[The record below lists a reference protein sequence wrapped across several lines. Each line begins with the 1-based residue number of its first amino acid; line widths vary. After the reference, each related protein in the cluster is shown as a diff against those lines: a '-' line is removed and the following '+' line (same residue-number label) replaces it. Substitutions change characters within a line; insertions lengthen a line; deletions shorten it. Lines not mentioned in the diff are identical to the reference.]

1 MRVVVVP
8 EPPFAPAPYR
18 AVPIPLMFRVP
29 RALRITGDAASAPL
43 GELTRFVRVDAAR
56 FYLRTAT
63 IKIGM
68 VIACAVIANLIAFND
83 TVTT

>member
-8 EPPFAPAPYR
+8 EPPFAPAR
-18 AVPIPLMFRVP
+18 CRGVPIPLQFHVVHAP
-29 RALRITGDAASAPL
+29 HITGDAASAPL
-43 GELTRFVRVDAAR
+43 DELTRFVRVDAAR
-56 FYLRTAT
+56 IYLRTAT

-68 VIACAVIANLIAFND
+68 VIACAVIANLLAFND